1 MGQREGPDGFV
12 LVSVARRRDSSP
24 PSMSTNL
31 TPMRSLALRG
41 LAGLSFAVGTGYA
54 ALVCLMAW
62 EGGPWAHGIYAERP
76 LAHLAG
82 AVVFFFAGYVLRR
95 GYRNSTRD
103 WLRFAG
109 RTVLLTISLALSL
122 LAAEIGLRAYLE
134 KQQVSNSM
142 ERLKSLR
149 RQGRKAPFHSTHPLA
164 KIIEPSPNPALVYEL
179 QPGLDVDFGHVR
191 VRTNRQGM
199 RDSHEY
205 AEGRAPGRLRIIGI
219 GDSGMFGWGVEQ
231 DEDYLAVLES
241 NLNVR
246 ADGPRCDVLNM
257 AVPGYNTQLEVESLR
272 SKGLAYRPDI
282 VIVGWCENDFGL
294 PFFLLQK
301 QNYWRRDLSYLY
313 CLLFDRKRFREI
325 SPLLMRDRREFDSG
339 NVMPELSAGTDVEGV
354 RRALLDLKSLGAREG
369 FHVLVFG
376 PMRTTVVSLCQKL
389 QVPYYSTIE
398 RIPAGRYPESYE
410 VHFMHP
416 RPQGHRVLAEHLAR
430 ELESLGWLAPV
441 RGQTNQTA
449 VATGTAGR

>member
-1 MGQREGPDGFV
+1 MTMNRFQ
-12 LVSVARRRDSSP
+12 LW
-24 PSMSTNL
+24 
-31 TPMRSLALRG
+31 SLARRG
-41 LAGLSFAVGTGYA
+41 LAALSLLIGIGYSV
-54 ALVCLMAW
+54 LVCLMAW

-82 AVVFFFAGYVLRR
+82 AGLFFLGFYVLRR
-95 GYRNSTRD
+95 GRTNRARD

-109 RTVLLTISLALSL
+109 RTILLTISLALSL
-122 LAAEIGLRAYLE
+122 LAAEVGLRAYLE

-142 ERLKSLR
+142 ERLKALR
-149 RQGRKAPFHSTHPLA
+149 RQGKKAPFRSTHPLA
-164 KIIEPSPNPALVYEL
+164 RIIEPSPNPALVYEL

-191 VRTNRQGM
+191 VRTNSRGM

-205 AEGRAPGRLRIIGI
+205 AEGRTPGRMRIVGI

-231 DEDYLAVLES
+231 DEDYMAVLES
-241 NLNVR
+241 NLNAR

-272 SKGLAYRPDI
+272 NKGLAYRPDI

-313 CLLFDRKRFREI
+313 CLVFDRKRFREI

-339 NVMPELSAGTDVEGV
+339 HVMPELSAGTDVEGV
-354 RRALLDLKSLGAREG
+354 RRALLDLQSLGAREG

-376 PMRTTVVSLCQKL
+376 PMRETIVSLCRKL
-389 QVPYYSTIE
+389 QIPYYSTIE
-398 RIPAGRYPESYE
+398 RIPAGQYPESYE

-416 RPQGHRVLAEHLAR
+416 RPDGHRVLAEHLEQ
-430 ELESLGWLAPV
+430 ELSALGWLTP
-441 RGQTNQTA
+441 RP
-449 VATGTAGR
+449 